1 MVEEERWLIKEV
13 NWEGER
19 WRVGTV
25 YIKGNLERVLKRVR
39 KEVDERRGEKV
50 GFGGDFNART
60 GEEEEIEDNE
70 EGIVRRSMN
79 KTINKQGEKLLK
91 WMGEES

>member
-25 YIKGNLERVLKRVR
+25 YIKGNLERVLKRVW
-39 KEVDERRGEKV
+39 KEVDERRGEKS
-50 GFGGDFNART
+50 GFWGGF
-60 GEEEEIEDNE
+60 
-70 EGIVRRSMN
+70 
-79 KTINKQGEKLLK
+79 
-91 WMGEES
+91 

>member
-25 YIKGNLERVLKRVR
+25 YIEGKLERVLKRVR
-39 KEVDERRGEKV
+39 KEVDERRGEKS
-50 GFGGDFNART
+50 GFWGGFNART

-79 KTINKQGEKLLK
+79 KIINKQGEKLLK
-91 WMGEES
+91 WVEEES

>member
-1 MVEEERWLIKEV
+1 M
-13 NWEGER
+13 
-19 WRVGTV
+19 
-25 YIKGNLERVLKRVR
+25 R
-39 KEVDERRGEKV
+39 KGEKRV

-79 KTINKQGEKLLK
+79 KIINKQREKLLK
-91 WMGEES
+91 WVGEERG

>member
-19 WRVGTV
+19 WGVGTV

-39 KEVDERRGEKV
+39 KEVDERRREKS
-50 GFGGDFNART
+50 GF
-60 GEEEEIEDNE
+60 
-70 EGIVRRSMN
+70 
-79 KTINKQGEKLLK
+79 
-91 WMGEES
+91 